1 MKRFLLIT
9 LVAMVAIC
17 ANARLRFNVKAGY
30 APVSI
35 GDASGVFKAGLGME
49 VPVSGNLLFAPSLEY
64 KYMEYQEYNYSYY
77 HDEDCSLLQIP
88 FLLAYRV
95 NIGKNIYMTP
105 KFGPYV
111 ASDFTSEIDAGALA
125 GVDFEFKKFKIGV
138 EYEEGFIYNF
148 SRNTNSSLFVTLGYT
163 F

>member
-9 LVAMVAIC
+9 LVAMVAVC

-49 VPVSGNLLFAPSLEY
+49 VPVSGNLLFVPSLEY
-64 KYMEYQEYNYSYY
+64 KYMEYPNSYY
-77 HDEDCSLLQIP
+77 YYKNDKDCFLQIP

-111 ASDFTSEIDAGALA
+111 ASDFTSEIDAGALV
-125 GVDFEFKKFKIGV
+125 GVDFEFKKMKVGV
-138 EYEEGFIYNF
+138 EFEKGFIKNF
-148 SRNTNSSLFVTLGYT
+148 SRYTNSSLFVTLGYT